1 MMELVVSHF
10 MLHYDITADDSR
22 RGYLLQM
29 EDMQRELVD
38 IKEDGTAG
46 EQRHKEEVNR
56 LRAER
61 ERTKKEHATQT
72 DELLQRLQNACAQR
86 DEAREQVL
94 CYRFKLS
101 RAGFPS
107 PCSAFC

>member
-1 MMELVVSHF
+1 
-10 MLHYDITADDSR
+10 
-22 RGYLLQM
+22 M
-29 EDMQRELVD
+29 EDLQREMVD

-72 DELLQRLQNACAQR
+72 DELMQRLQNACAQR

-94 CYRFKLS
+94 CCCAACSDFPFQGCHPFLLCKEPICLLPGTLS
-101 RAGFPS
+101 QVDRHQ
-107 PCSAFC
+107 

>member
-1 MMELVVSHF
+1 MCV
-10 MLHYDITADDSR
+10 TA
-22 RGYLLQM
+22 GGLQV
-29 EDMQRELVD
+29 EDLQRDLTD
-38 IKEDGTAG
+38 IKEDSTAD

-94 CYRFKLS
+94 CLFIHPIVSCARLLL
-101 RAGFPS
+101 RVNADVRTVWQRRV
-107 PCSAFC
+107 ALI

>member
-1 MMELVVSHF
+1 
-10 MLHYDITADDSR
+10 
-22 RGYLLQM
+22 M
-29 EDMQRELVD
+29 EDLQRELVD

-61 ERTKKEHATQT
+61 ERTKKEHAAQT

-86 DEAREQVL
+86 DEAREQVCIGERYL
-94 CYRFKLS
+94 LIQLS
-101 RAGFPS
+101 AL
-107 PCSAFC
+107 